1 MTHVL
6 YNGSATDQKNALQR
20 ARSRTLPVVYI
31 VLLSNIQLFYIET
44 LTKFVSYYTDD
55 HSMKNQLSQK
65 KIGQRLTDLRK
76 RRGFSQEDLAKAVKI
91 SRSSVAQIEL
101 GNRSVN
107 IMELQ
112 RLSIVLG
119 FSLDDFVSGDF
130 GMDQGVEETLI
141 KEPETERISIPSI
154 KVDKFKN
161 VLLYILEKCAGKPN
175 VGETVLYKL
184 LYFSDFNY
192 YELYENHLTGA
203 NYRKLPFGPVPQKLD
218 SILQQMITTNQLKRV
233 KTEYHGY
240 PQTRYLP
247 LEKSNLTELRASEKE
262 VIDRVI
268 EQFSDWSATAISDFS
283 HKDMPW
289 LASKEGEDI
298 DYELVFYRE
307 APFSVRNYGEEI
319 EEDGI

>member
-1 MTHVL
+1 
-6 YNGSATDQKNALQR
+6 
-20 ARSRTLPVVYI
+20 
-31 VLLSNIQLFYIET
+31 
-44 LTKFVSYYTDD
+44 
-55 HSMKNQLSQK
+55 MKNNLSQK

-76 RRGFSQEDLAKAVKI
+76 RRGFSQEDLAKAVDI
-91 SRSSVAQIEL
+91 SRSSIAQVEL

-112 RLSIVLG
+112 RLSMVLE

-130 GMDQGVEETLI
+130 GIDQHVEETI
-141 KEPETERISIPSI
+141 TKEPEIERISIPSI

-218 SILQQMITTNQLKRV
+218 SILQQMIANNQLKRV

-268 EQFSDWSATAISDFS
+268 EQFSDWSARAISDFS
-283 HKDMPW
+283 HKDLPW

-298 DYELVFYRE
+298 DYELAFYRE